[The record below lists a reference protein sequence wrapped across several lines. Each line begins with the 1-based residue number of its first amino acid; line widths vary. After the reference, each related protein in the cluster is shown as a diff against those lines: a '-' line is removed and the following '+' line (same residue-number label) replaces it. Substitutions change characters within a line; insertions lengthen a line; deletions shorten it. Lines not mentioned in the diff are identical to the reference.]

1 KTFIW
6 ANILEVSGSA
16 NSIVRDFKMT
26 RYTKASFRSV
36 EDDGLSDGARTL
48 RRKHSLE
55 KHPRGRRQD
64 KENRKS
70 MARFAAPADR
80 GGNVALGVRATST
93 ISTRSKP
100 RWRNTTKLYL
110 SRALSSWG
118 DNMWSF
124 AVGLFYI
131 KLYPDSLRLAA
142 IYGFSASVAIILFGA
157 PIGRWVDK
165 TARLKAAKMSL
176 GFQNAT
182 VVLCAT
188 FLCMVMMFET
198 QLKSQTDEQWVE
210 VAGQG
215 LVVAMA
221 VLSRLGSLANIIC
234 VEKDWLIVLAHGS
247 REKLAV
253 MNAMVRRIDMVSKLL
268 APLFVGQIMARSL
281 TLGAVFLAGWNI
293 VSVYL
298 EYRLLLDLY
307 VNVPVLALKY
317 RSQGVYEDIRPCQR
331 IRYKIR
337 DYLGGWIR
345 FLQHPVCFA
354 GLGLALTFMTVLMFD
369 SITVG
374 YIYKQGISEAVVGFV
389 SAGTG
394 FVGVC
399 GTLAYPWL
407 RRSIGLERTGLL
419 GFLLLISCITLCV
432 ASVFVKG
439 SPFDPMLSRLFG
451 DAISNFNSFLGIQL
465 PAASSTSKARETSVV
480 PNLNFTNERMLYFVN
495 DTIFFAEQAFGSSS
509 MPPDSKADFVPH
521 EANLSVLMLVAG
533 MCLAR
538 FGLWIADLAV
548 NQFLQ
553 ELVDD
558 GERGCINGV
567 QYSINVS
574 MDLLKFIMVIFI
586 PWFDTFGLLIIV
598 SFLFSCAGTI
608 CFAEFCRR
616 QEGGGR
622 SLFCH
627 FCINCCS
634 RPSEQ
639 EDPGTPITEVV
650 DMAHVDELLNSAQVV
665 LENADSGVMFTEDEN
680 DSSTNNSQGKE
691 FSLAHL
697 LSSMPILPRLS
708 VASNHEG
715 VRLLQH

>member
-1 KTFIW
+1 
-6 ANILEVSGSA
+6 
-16 NSIVRDFKMT
+16 MP
-26 RYTKASFRSV
+26 RYTKTSFREV
-36 EDDGLSDGARTL
+36 DDDGPSSGGTL
-48 RRKHSLE
+48 RRNRSLD
-55 KHPRGRRQD
+55 KHPRGRRID
-64 KENRKS
+64 KENRR
-70 MARFAAPADR
+70 ARRADAR
-80 GGNVALGVRATST
+80 GDCEGG
-93 ISTRSKP
+93 SKP

-198 QLKSQTDEQWVE
+198 QLKTNIHDAWIEI
-210 VAGQG
+210 AGQG

-281 TLGAVFLAGWNI
+281 ALGAVFLAAWNL

-307 VNVPVLALKY
+307 VNVPVLAMKY
-317 RSQGVYEDIRPCQR
+317 ISHGAYENMRPCQR

-374 YIYKQGISEAVVGFV
+374 YIYKQGISEAAVGIV

-407 RRSIGLERTGLL
+407 RRRIGLERTGLF
-419 GFLLLISCITLCV
+419 GFVLLVSCITLCV
-432 ASVFVKG
+432 ASVFVEG
-439 SPFDPMLSRLFG
+439 SPFDPMLTRLFG
-451 DAISNFNSFLGIQL
+451 DAVYNFTRTLGFDIR
-465 PAASSTSKARETSVV
+465 REIDITG
-480 PNLNFTNERMLYFVN
+480 NLNNATMYFVN
-495 DTIFFAEQAFGSSS
+495 DTLLED
-509 MPPDSKADFVPH
+509 PPHDLSLG
-521 EANLSVLMLVAG
+521 ANRSVVMLVAG

-548 NQFLQ
+548 NQLLQ

-574 MDLLKFIMVIFI
+574 MDLLKFVMVIFI
-586 PWFDTFGLLIIV
+586 PWFDTFGLLIII
-598 SFLFSCAGTI
+598 SFLFSCAGTA
-608 CFAEFCRR
+608 CYAEFCRR

-622 SLFCH
+622 SLFCY
-627 FCINCCS
+627 FCLNCCS
-634 RPSEQ
+634 RPLSDQ
-639 EDPGTPITEVV
+639 EDIGTPVTEIV
-650 DMAHVDELLNSAQVV
+650 DMAHVDELFSSVQVV
-665 LENADSGVMFTEDEN
+665 LDSSNPEIIFPDDGECSSIDSEEN
-680 DSSTNNSQGKE
+680 D
-691 FSLAHL
+691 FSLTNL

-708 VASNHEG
+708 VASSHEG